1 MAVLY
6 RKLIVLFLTLY
17 SGAECFVTG
26 DGTPSDFPTLPAP
39 CLSVQPVQTSIQL
52 AAQQPLAQSASQPP
66 SQLASLQPLW
76 QSIEQS
82 VAQLIAQS
90 QSSLAPLQEAVPTP
104 PILDCFSSAHLE
116 QRDKHINTDIF
127 PHELASFQTV
137 TCSRASP
144 EAELQPSPDSGPLEA
159 KKPVEDCTR
168 LSLPEQ
174 GQCSAQ
180 LQSSLCVPGA
190 HVPTG
195 FALCVPET
203 HKPAGFVSCVPEAHV
218 PAGSV
223 TVFSEGS
230 EELPQP
236 AAFAGGAEEPVQP
249 PPSAPTPS
257 PAAPPPAAPTLL
269 PAAPPP
275 AARTPGPASVPSSS
289 SGPASA
295 PSSTS
300 TPAASASSP
309 PAAHVVAGQAP
320 QSPPACSVSLIH
332 ACSLIHSVSISLIPH
347 R

>member
-39 CLSVQPVQTSIQL
+39 CLSVQPVQPSIQL

-174 GQCSAQ
+174 
-180 LQSSLCVPGA
+180 
-190 HVPTG
+190 
-195 FALCVPET
+195 
-203 HKPAGFVSCVPEAHV
+203 EAHV

-249 PPSAPTPS
+249 PPAAPTPS

-320 QSPPACSVSLIH
+320 QSPQPAASASSTPAASSTASASASSLTGD
-332 ACSLIHSVSISLIPH
+332 PGD
-347 R
+347 